1 MLSLK
6 ELKEASSED
15 FASFVRA
22 IKILGP
28 KNYAALSKFT
38 GLPVETVRHRVKNL
52 FVRRSVSIR
61 IHVDRG
67 KLGLARYWLMLK
79 FADDF
84 NEDSSVSFLEHLAKY
99 GYLEY
104 YGRLIPRGGYA
115 ICLSLPARFEFN
127 YRAMLDKLVDMNFIE
142 NYSMYRVNWIRYLS
156 MREDCYDFKR
166 GVWSFNWNELPN
178 VKSEDISIEED
189 TFLKPRIDEVD
200 LWIVASLQANALA
213 SIQDIAETLKI
224 NYKKILYHFKE
235 HVIKNGIIK
244 KYILVWNGG
253 VNGEKLTY
261 MLVMVKDVD
270 VEDLRL
276 LEKTFSRIPFTFF
289 DTYSNDARLY
299 TAFML
304 MPIEHLQN
312 CLNFI
317 FKSLPKIRSR
327 VFYELIDL
335 NCSKVFAIP
344 LELFIDGQWRFNVS
358 HILRRVYELVKTPI
372 KSEDVPT
379 HLVR

>member
-6 ELKEASSED
+6 ELSSED
-15 FASFVRA
+15 FASFVKA

-38 GLPVETVRHRVKNL
+38 GLPVETVRHRVKYL
-52 FVRRSVSIR
+52 FVRKGIGIH
-61 IHVDRG
+61 IHVDHG
-67 KLGLARYWLMLK
+67 KLGLTRYWLRLK
-79 FADDF
+79 FANDF
-84 NEDSSVSFLEHLAKY
+84 NEDFNVNFLEYLAKN

-104 YGRLIPRGGYA
+104 YGRLIPRGDYVTWLG
-115 ICLSLPARFEFN
+115 LPTRFEFN
-127 YRAMLDKLVDMNFIE
+127 YRAMLDKLVDVNFIE
-142 NYSMYRVNWIRYLS
+142 DYSMHKVNWIRYLS

-166 GVWSFNWNELPN
+166 GVWSFDWNELPN

-189 TFLKPRIDEVD
+189 TFLKPRLDEVD

-213 SIQDIAETLKI
+213 SIQDTAKTLKI

-244 KYILVWNGG
+244 KYILTWNGG
-253 VNGEKLTY
+253 IYGEKLTY
-261 MLVMVKDVD
+261 MHVMVKDVD
-270 VEDLRL
+270 VEGLKL

-289 DTYSNDARLY
+289 DTYSTEARLY

-304 MPIEHLQN
+304 IPIEHLQN

-317 FKSLPKIRSR
+317 FKSLPRIRSR
-327 VFYELIDL
+327 VFYELIDI
-335 NCSKVFAIP
+335 NCSKAFAIP
-344 LELFIDGQWRFNVS
+344 LELYNDGQWRFNIS
-358 HILRRVYELVKTPI
+358 HIFRKAYELGQTPI
-372 KSEDVPT
+372 KNKRDIPT